1 MSPLVVIAWVL
12 GIVAGLNALFW
23 VLFAVRIGRMMASG
37 FSLRR
42 GLRLPVDPKSVS
54 IVIPAHNEDRIIR
67 RCLESMLAQKW
78 DDLEIIVVADRC
90 TDDTEAIILELAAND
105 KRLKLIRNEDCPENW
120 AGKCHAVR
128 VGAEQARGELLAFI
142 DADTQASPDLIR
154 AAVAELQRRDLAMLS
169 LLTNLTCEHWF
180 ERTTQ
185 PVASM
190 ALMGLFPPDRVNRE
204 GSGRAFANGQFM
216 MFDRQWYEQID
227 GHNAVKDDLLED
239 IAFARRLV
247 HREDGRVNILRSD
260 GLLGC
265 SMYGD
270 FEAFRRGWM
279 RIFLEATNRTIK
291 LLRKQAARQL
301 VVGWALPAISLAAI
315 IVGLMVVVGDAS
327 SQSDVSAA
335 GLVSLWGGVA
345 GLATQFGAIAW
356 CYAIA
361 KQPLWTVVLFPVGAW
376 HVFGLM
382 RWAIRALRQGEA
394 VKWGGREYV
403 LKARG

>member
-1 MSPLVVIAWVL
+1 
-12 GIVAGLNALFW
+12 
-23 VLFAVRIGRMMASG
+23 MMASG

-42 GLRLPVDPKSVS
+42 GLDSTPNQRSVS

-67 RCLESMLAQKW
+67 TCVQSMLSQHW
-78 DDLEIIVVADRC
+78 DDLEVIVVADRC
-90 TDDTEAIILELAAND
+90 TDDTEAILHDLASQD
-105 KRLKLIRNEDCPENW
+105 DRLKLIRNESCPPQW

-128 VGAEQARGELLAFI
+128 VGAQHAKGDILAFI
-142 DADTQASPDLIR
+142 DADTKASPDLIR
-154 AAVAELQRRDLAMLS
+154 ASVAELDRRDLAMLS
-169 LLTNLTCEHWF
+169 LLTDLTCNHWF

-216 MFDRQWYEQID
+216 MFSRDWYERID

-247 HREDGRVNILRSD
+247 HREGGRVNILRSD
-260 GLLGC
+260 GLLEC

-301 VVGWALPAISLAAI
+301 VVGWLLPAICIAAI
-315 IVGLMVVVGDAS
+315 VIGVILSRNSTV
-327 SQSDVSAA
+327 AA
-335 GLVSLWGGVA
+335 QVALWCGVA
-345 GLATQFGAIAW
+345 GLAAQSVVIAW

-361 KQPLWTVVLFPVGAW
+361 KQPIWTVIFYPVGAW
-376 HVFGLM
+376 HVFGFM

-403 LKARG
+403 LRPRG

>member
-1 MSPLVVIAWVL
+1 MAIIAWVL
-12 GIVAGLNALFW
+12 GVSAGLNAVFW
-23 VLFAVRIGRMMASG
+23 ALFAGRIGRMMASG

-42 GLRLPVDPKSVS
+42 GLRYTPRQRSVS

-67 RCLESMLAQKW
+67 SCVESMLAQHW
-78 DDLEIIVVADRC
+78 DDLEVIVVADRC
-90 TDDTEAIILELAAND
+90 TDDTEAILCDVASRD
-105 KRLKLIRNEDCPENW
+105 PRLKLIRNHGCPPEW

-128 VGAEQARGELLAFI
+128 VGAEHARGEVLAFI
-142 DADTQASPDLIR
+142 DADTKASPDLIR
-154 AAVAELQRRDLAMLS
+154 AAVAELERRDLAMLS
-169 LLTNLTCEHWF
+169 LLTELTCNHWF

-216 MFDRQWYEQID
+216 MFERAWYEQID

-247 HREDGRVNILRSD
+247 HREGGRVNVLRSD
-260 GLLGC
+260 GLLTC
-265 SMYGD
+265 SMYGN

-301 VVGWALPAISLAAI
+301 IIGWLLPAICLAAMV
-315 IVGLMVVVGDAS
+315 VGLTATG
-327 SQSDVSAA
+327 SAA
-335 GLVSLWGGVA
+335 LAGEVA
-345 GLATQFGAIAW
+345 WWSGLAGIAVQSVAIAW

-361 KQPLWTVVLFPVGAW
+361 KQPIWTVIFFPIGTW
-376 HVFGLM
+376 HVFGFM

-394 VKWGGREYV
+394 IKWGGREYV
-403 LKARG
+403 LRPRS